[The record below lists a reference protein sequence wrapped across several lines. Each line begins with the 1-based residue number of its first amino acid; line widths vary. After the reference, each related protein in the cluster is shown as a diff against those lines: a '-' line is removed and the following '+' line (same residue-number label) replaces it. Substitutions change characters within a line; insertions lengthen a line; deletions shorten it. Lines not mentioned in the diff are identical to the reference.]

1 MRGLAGFLL
10 LALLASCAPPPTLPG
25 PPPPLPAPEAERG
38 IGGTGA
44 PNGAPN
50 GTFEAER
57 GIGGTG
63 IIGVITGFGSI
74 FVDGLEVRYGTGT
87 EVSVDDANA
96 TPAALRE
103 GQVVAVSAVG
113 PTSALVAESISV
125 VHEVAGPVEAV
136 EDGGR
141 MVRVAGQ
148 EVVIPAAIPDQ
159 VGGGLARGDWVAV
172 SGLQRPDGAIV
183 ATRIDPSPA
192 GLVRVRGPLAGDPFA
207 RLRSAGREGVR
218 RIVRH
223 CRGRA
228 FQHGRGPERARTNGD
243 AEAGLGGRAARA
255 AGGRGAARRRRTLHR
270 RARPRAR
277 HRPGRTAPSRRGGIS
292 ACRSATGRRGLCGR
306 RIPGP
311 AGPIRARRGS
321 TPSVVRR
328 PGAVA
333 GIDRAARRAA
343 RSETGGTGRRYKH
356 GSGGRPRGKPA
367 HDP

>member
-1 MRGLAGFLL
+1 VRGLAGFLL
-10 LALLASCAPPPTLPG
+10 VALLASCAAPPTLPG

-50 GTFEAER
+50 GRFEAER

-74 FVDGLEVRYGTGT
+74 FVDGLEVRYGAGT
-87 EVSVDDANA
+87 EVSVDDGNA

-172 SGLQRPDGAIV
+172 SGLPRPDGAIV

-192 GLVRVRGPLAGDPFA
+192 GLVRVRVRLAGDPFA
-207 RLRSAGREGVR
+207 RFGPRVGRVFVESYVTAEGG
-218 RIVRH
+218 H
-223 CRGRA
+223 
-228 FQHGRGPERARTNGD
+228 FSM
-243 AEAGLGGRAARA
+243 
-255 AGGRGAARRRRTLHR
+255 AGGPSVRAPTGMLKPGWAVVQLERQAGAP
-270 RARPRAR
+270 PRAVGAR
-277 HRPGRTAPSRRGGIS
+277 FIAGPGRTLAPPGSHGALAPARDIGPPTRYGAEGGLRP
-292 ACRSATGRRGLCGR
+292 AHPWPGGAYPGAEGERPFCHAPGGCGR
-306 RIPGP
+306 G
-311 AGPIRARRGS
+311 
-321 TPSVVRR
+321 
-328 PGAVA
+328 
-333 GIDRAARRAA
+333 D
-343 RSETGGTGRRYKH
+343 
-356 GSGGRPRGKPA
+356 
-367 HDP
+367 